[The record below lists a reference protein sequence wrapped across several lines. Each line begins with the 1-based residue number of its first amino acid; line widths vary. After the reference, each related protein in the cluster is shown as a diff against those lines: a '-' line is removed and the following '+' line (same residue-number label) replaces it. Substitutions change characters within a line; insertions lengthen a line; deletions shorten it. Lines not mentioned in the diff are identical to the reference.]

1 MLASLS
7 VSKFLDETAS
17 NSPAPG
23 GGSVSALAASLG
35 AALASMVCRLT
46 IGKNSNATVQIE
58 LESVLIKSEKL
69 RAKFT
74 ALIDEDTNAFKKVIA
89 AYRLPKETT
98 EQNAQ
103 RAAAIQAAYKEA
115 TVVPLQLLELCAE
128 AVALLKIVGEKGNKN
143 SLTDAGVAV
152 LMLGAACDG
161 AAMNVR
167 INLASITDLSFV
179 EANKILTNSLQVSIS
194 NSAQQTLFRINER
207 LFSY

>member
-1 MLASLS
+1 MLNSLS
-7 VSKFLDETAS
+7 VSRFLDETAS

-35 AALASMVCRLT
+35 SALSSMVCRLT
-46 IGKNSNATVQIE
+46 IGKISNVTIQIE
-58 LESVLIKSEKL
+58 LESVLIKSERL

-89 AYRLPKETT
+89 AYRLPKGTT

-103 RAAAIQAAYKEA
+103 RVGAIQAAYKEA
-115 TVVPLQLLELCAE
+115 TVVPMQLLELCAE
-128 AVALLKIVGEKGNKN
+128 AVTLLKIVGEKGNTN
-143 SLTDAGVAV
+143 SLTDAGVAI
-152 LMLGAACDG
+152 LMLGAACEG
-161 AAMNVR
+161 AAMNIR
-167 INLASITDLSFV
+167 INLAGITDLSFV
-179 EANKILTNSLQVSIS
+179 EGNRILTNSLQTSIN

>member
-46 IGKNSNATVQIE
+46 IGRNSNATVQSE
-58 LESVLIKSEKL
+58 LESILIKSEKL

-115 TVVPLQLLELCAE
+115 TVIPVQLLELCAE

-143 SLTDAGVAV
+143 SLTDSGVAV

-194 NSAQQTLFRINER
+194 NSAQQALFRINER

>member
-7 VSKFLDETAS
+7 ISNFLDETAS

-46 IGKNSNATVQIE
+46 IGKNSNVTVQTE

-74 ALIDEDTNAFKKVIA
+74 ALIDEDTNAFNMVIA

-128 AVALLKIVGEKGNKN
+128 AVALLKIIGEKGNKN
-143 SLTDAGVAV
+143 SLSDAGVAV
-152 LMLGAACDG
+152 LMLEAACEG

-167 INLASITDLSFV
+167 INLANITDLSFV
-179 EANKILTNSLQVSIS
+179 EGNKILTNSLQVSIS
-194 NSAQQTLFRINER
+194 GSAQQTLFRINER

>member
-1 MLASLS
+1 MLNSFS
-7 VSKFLDETAS
+7 ISKFLDETAS
-17 NSPAPG
+17 NSPVPG

-46 IGKNSNATVQIE
+46 IGKNTNVNVQNE
-58 LESVLIKSEKL
+58 LKSILIKSERL

-89 AYRLPKETT
+89 ASRLPKENSD
-98 EQNAQ
+98 QNAQ
-103 RAAAIQAAYKEA
+103 RAAAIQEAYKEA
-115 TVVPLQLLELCAE
+115 AVVPLHLLESCAE
-128 AVALLKIVGEKGNKN
+128 AVELLKIVGEKGNKN
-143 SLTDAGVAV
+143 SLSDAGVAI
-152 LMLGAACDG
+152 LMLGAACEG

-167 INLASITDLSFV
+167 INLAVITDVSFV

>member
-1 MLASLS
+1 MLNSLS
-7 VSKFLDETAS
+7 VSRFLDETAS

-35 AALASMVCRLT
+35 SALASMVCRLT
-46 IGKNSNATVQIE
+46 IGKNSNVTIQIE
-58 LESVLIKSEKL
+58 LESVLIKSERL

-89 AYRLPKETT
+89 AYRLPKDTT

-103 RAAAIQAAYKEA
+103 RVGAIQAAYKEA
-115 TVVPLQLLELCAE
+115 TVVPMQLLELCAE
-128 AVALLKIVGEKGNKN
+128 AVTLLKIVGEKGNNN

-152 LMLGAACDG
+152 LMLGAACEG
-161 AAMNVR
+161 AAMNIR
-167 INLASITDLSFV
+167 INLAGITDLSFV
-179 EANKILTNSLQVSIS
+179 EGNRILTNSLQTSIN

>member
-46 IGKNSNATVQIE
+46 IGKNSNATVQSE

-115 TVVPLQLLELCAE
+115 TVVPVQLLELCAE